1 MHSSSIII
9 NFSFPLSFTIID
21 LILGPTTC
29 IYMYMGIY
37 MYISYCA
44 VQTNKIMHGN
54 MNIIM
59 HGIMHVLSIAMPP
72 PL

>member
-9 NFSFPLSFTIID
+9 NFFLPFEFHYNRSNS
-21 LILGPTTC
+21 GAYYM
-29 IYMYMGIY
+29 YMYMGIY

-59 HGIMHVLSIAMPP
+59 TGSCMF
-72 PL
+72 